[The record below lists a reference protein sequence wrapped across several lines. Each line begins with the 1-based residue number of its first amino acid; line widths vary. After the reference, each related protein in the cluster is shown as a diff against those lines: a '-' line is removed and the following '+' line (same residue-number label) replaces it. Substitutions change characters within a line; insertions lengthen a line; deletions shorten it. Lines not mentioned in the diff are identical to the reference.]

1 MNRQLSYQEFE
12 KLAFKPGL
20 KNYERVGFSSS
31 HRQNA
36 EKEIFPDLLRKIPK
50 LNQKNNNILEI
61 GCGCSLPVRELI
73 NHCKKKKHHLVLVD
87 SPNMLS
93 RLPDHVFLK
102 KIPHRFP
109 EKQNFLKDYQKKFDV
124 IIIYSVI
131 HAIYEHQN
139 VFTFLDRAVSLLKE
153 GGHLFVGDM
162 ANVSKKRRFLSSQGG
177 RRFHMRWAKGKP
189 PPRIQWLATYEDFD
203 DSVVAQLFLRY
214 RLMGLETYVLPQGEG
229 LPLNQT
235 REDLLIVR
243 R

>member
-1 MNRQLSYQEFE
+1 MSGQLSYRDFE
-12 KLAFKPGL
+12 NLALMPGL
-20 KNYERVGFSSS
+20 KSYERVGFATN

-36 EKEIFPDLLRKIPK
+36 EKKIFPDLLNKIPA
-50 LNQKNNNILEI
+50 LSQKNKNILEI
-61 GCGCSLPVRELI
+61 GCGCSLPVRTLI
-73 NHCKKKKHHLVLVD
+73 SYCRMKKHRLVLVD
-87 SPNMLS
+87 SPGMLS
-93 RLPDHVFLK
+93 QLPDYGFLK
-102 KIPHRFP
+102 KVPHQFP
-109 EKQNFLKDYQKKFDV
+109 SQIKFLKDHCKAFDV

-139 VFTFLDRAVSLLKE
+139 IFTFLDRAVSLLKE
-153 GGHLFVGDM
+153 GGYLFVGDM
-162 ANVSKKRRFLSSQGG
+162 ANISKKRRFLSSKGG

-203 DSVVAQLFLRY
+203 DSVVSQLFLRY
-214 RLMGLETYVLPQGEG
+214 RLMGLETYILPQGEG